1 MRWAEIESRHC
12 ERELAPIQLEKMM
25 NGPHIW
31 ISSPYRNHCRAVVTA
46 KAGAEATG
54 RTARD
59 TRKFNNYVFKQAI
72 DLFQ

>member
-1 MRWAEIESRHC
+1 
-12 ERELAPIQLEKMM
+12 M

-46 KAGAEATG
+46 EAGAEVTTEAGAEATG